1 MKKIFLSLLAI
12 FAMVGMANAQR
23 AWAYDLGLG
32 YESDTYTFTFKATT
46 AANATLIFTD
56 AEGTELATHDAGAVV
71 AGTNT
76 VALTKE
82 QLPEGTEIHWAVK
95 LTGDAIAA
103 GTTLKELN
111 SKLFYNMMGIVADK
125 NPESNDFGKV
135 YMQMAYDGKPTYG
148 DAKQTQGFFIFD
160 PIFNL
165 LNTDANAGV
174 KPTLPAGYTFDG
186 SNRLQFHRVDIDPK
200 TGNLV
205 FCYSVADKP
214 GVFSVS
220 RDNLTGD
227 VANLLA
233 GVTGIEDVTRTNALC
248 FDEDGVLYVIANVT
262 TSSTKGNIYKIADGV
277 ATKLTLKDTKIWI
290 DEQVGLV
297 SDGRGGLWVAQNRYG
312 ITQNSAL
319 FHVNVAKDSI
329 DFVLETGKEYSD
341 WFTGN
346 NCRGGIAYNTKED
359 LLAVHGAAA
368 ASLFKVTYDA
378 ETGVPTIT
386 KWLQATT
393 GGKNTDAIAFD
404 YAGDLYTG
412 NSSGEYFKKFEVPT
426 TNNSCTTPA
435 PKAQVIVN
443 SNAVVTYAISVTAN
457 DPAMGTVTGGGVYY
471 PDETV
476 TLTATPNEGHKFVN
490 WSNGSTDNPLIFTAT
505 EDVELTANFE
515 AFTYTI
521 TVASSDETKG
531 TVAGG
536 GTYAYN
542 TTATL
547 TATAN
552 EGYEFVN
559 WSNGSTE
566 NPLTMTVTS
575 EETLTANFR
584 QVLATSITLN
594 ALPVQ
599 DYTPAI
605 KGTIKRAVQNGEN
618 TIVLTHEADG
628 TAHIYN
634 IAHATQTVIEISQ
647 EGVNAAADGYLA
659 ISDIAV
665 TDDGKLVAC
674 NYVHC
679 TFTPSNTSYFYIWN
693 DLAGDPTVWFTSQK
707 SGNYN
712 DAYMGYTMALKGTSQ
727 NAEVTISAFNKN
739 NNSTRY
745 SHLYVVDGAY
755 ADANYKYSRDNAA
768 LHPNT
773 LGRNTYELNASPL
786 AAGKWIVD
794 GELASPIEFVEKN
807 AVAIDTYT
815 ALNSNVLGKKYNG
828 ASYLKNYNDHYF
840 MIAPYANEEGLLAG
854 VKVIGITDGFAAPTV
869 LATNTALDVAVEAT
883 TAAATAVVDAEGNLT
898 IHLFADAQVYTF
910 TQKEPEISYET
921 FVLSNLIIEDN
932 ESYWLLNASDNM
944 MGLSVMLGVNAEDA
958 SIMEGSTILFGETEL
973 PILSSEPLAWG
984 YNEELAV
991 DTYTARVVV
1000 DFMGGK
1006 MGLELVM
1013 YATLGEPIDLIA
1025 TDAICVY
1032 DENSQILHV
1041 NAIWEEK
1048 NIQLEIAGVE
1058 YVSEK
1063 TYGES
1068 WLTIAVGEEDE
1079 YFVVGEPT
1087 VVIDGN
1093 TFVLTGKFINYEG
1106 KHPDHN
1112 VTISGT
1118 LPGNLTTAL
1127 DNIDAT
1133 IAPVKAIVNGQL
1145 VITKDGVQYN
1155 AAGAIIK

>member
-111 SKLFYNMMGIVADK
+111 STLFYNMMGIVADK

-135 YMQMAYDGKPTYG
+135 YMQMAYDGKPTHG

-262 TSSTKGNIYKIADGV
+262 TSSTKGNIYKIVDGV

-297 SDGRGGLWVAQNRYG
+297 SDGRGGLWVAQNRSG
-312 ITQNSAL
+312 ITQYSAL

-426 TNNSCTTPA
+426 TNNTCTTPA

-443 SNAVVTYAISVTAN
+443 SNAVVTYAISATAN

-490 WSNGSTDNPLIFTAT
+490 WSNGSTDNPLVFTAT

-542 TTATL
+542 TTVTL
-547 TATAN
+547 TATPN
-552 EGYEFVN
+552 EGYEFAN
-559 WSNGSTE
+559 WSNGSTD
-566 NPLTMTVTS
+566 NPLVIAVTGD
-575 EETLTANFR
+575 ETLTANFR
-584 QVLATSITLN
+584 AAIASSITLN
-594 ALPVQ
+594 AIPVV
-599 DYTPAI
+599 DYSTTI
-605 KGTIKRAVQNGEN
+605 VGTIKRAVQNGEN
-618 TIVLTHEADG
+618 TIVLSHEADG

-634 IAHATQTVIEISQ
+634 VAHATKTVTELSQ
-647 EGVNAAADGYLA
+647 EGVIAAAQDGHLA

-665 TDDGKLVAC
+665 TEDGKLVAC
-674 NYVHC
+674 NYVNC
-679 TFTPSNTSYFYIWN
+679 TFTPSNTSYFYIWD
-693 DLAGDPTVWFTSQK
+693 DLTSAPAVWFTSQK
-707 SGNYN
+707 STNYTE
-712 DAYMGYTMALKGTSQ
+712 AMMGQTIAVKGTSQ
-727 NAEVTISAFNKN
+727 NATVVILGVTTGAKK
-739 NNSTRY
+739 TARY
-745 SHLYVVDGAY
+745 SILSVTDGSYSDSEYQYVKGLETNMTYLVVG
-755 ADANYKYSRDNAA
+755 
-768 LHPNT
+768 
-773 LGRNTYELNASPL
+773 NTYELNASPL
-786 AAGKWIVD
+786 AKANWIVD
-794 GELASPIEFVEKN
+794 GELTSPIEFEAGKSTTEVKHRSTLD
-807 AVAIDTYT
+807 ASI
-815 ALNSNVLGKKYNG
+815 LGKKYNG
-828 ASYLKNYNDHYF
+828 ASYLKNYNDHHL
-840 MIAPYANEEGLLAG
+840 MVAPYANEEGYLAG
-854 VKVIGITDGFAAPTV
+854 VKVVDIVDGFATATELTTYTD
-869 LATNTALDVAVEAT
+869 LATAENAT
-883 TAAATAVVDAEGNLT
+883 TAAATAVVDAEGKLT
-898 IHLFADAQVYTF
+898 IHLFSDAKVYTF
-910 TQKEPEISYET
+910 TQKEPGTGTAVDNTTVAPQVQKI
-921 FVLSNLIIEDN
+921 VRDGQVLIIRDGKTF
-932 ESYWLLNASDNM
+932 NM
-944 MGLSVMLGVNAEDA
+944 MGQE
-958 SIMEGSTILFGETEL
+958 
-973 PILSSEPLAWG
+973 
-984 YNEELAV
+984 
-991 DTYTARVVV
+991 
-1000 DFMGGK
+1000 
-1006 MGLELVM
+1006 
-1013 YATLGEPIDLIA
+1013 
-1025 TDAICVY
+1025 
-1032 DENSQILHV
+1032 
-1041 NAIWEEK
+1041 
-1048 NIQLEIAGVE
+1048 
-1058 YVSEK
+1058 
-1063 TYGES
+1063 
-1068 WLTIAVGEEDE
+1068 
-1079 YFVVGEPT
+1079 
-1087 VVIDGN
+1087 
-1093 TFVLTGKFINYEG
+1093 
-1106 KHPDHN
+1106 
-1112 VTISGT
+1112 
-1118 LPGNLTTAL
+1118 
-1127 DNIDAT
+1127 
-1133 IAPVKAIVNGQL
+1133 VK
-1145 VITKDGVQYN
+1145 
-1155 AAGAIIK
+1155 

>member
-262 TSSTKGNIYKIADGV
+262 TTSTKGNIYKIADGV

-435 PKAQVIVN
+435 PKAQVIIN

-457 DPAMGTVTGGGVYY
+457 DPAMGTVTGAGNYLA
-471 PDETV
+471 DE
-476 TLTATPNEGHKFVN
+476 
-490 WSNGSTDNPLIFTAT
+490 S
-505 EDVELTANFE
+505 
-515 AFTYTI
+515 
-521 TVASSDETKG
+521 
-531 TVAGG
+531 
-536 GTYAYN
+536 
-542 TTATL
+542 ATL

-552 EGYEFVN
+552 TGYRFVN
-559 WSNGSTE
+559 WTVGEETLAE
-566 NPLTMTVTS
+566 NPLTLIVNSDLTVTANFEAIPTYTITAS
-575 EETLTANFR
+575 VNDENMGAVEGAGKYYKGEEVTLKAVANTGHEFVDWNNGATEATLTFVAAKDSAVVANFKKRSYTLTVFVNDENKGSVDVVTGAYEYGAEVTLTATPAEGYELLAWSSKETTAQITVTMDNHKAVSAYFVKSYTQEPTFTIEKLWENTQVPSATGNGYQAVGWDGKIYMQNSGASKIMSYTNGTDAATEYATSGAGYQIAIDEAGNLIVYNGYFATTTHNNVLIYAKGSTTGKQVTFTLPQDAR
-584 QVLATSITLN
+584 CDFFTASGDIYSEEGGYIYFYCNGTTVVNRLKITNGAATDADVTTDVICANLPGAGTQSNVVIDIYGNIHVESKNKTAGVYNITTLAVTNDTYLGAASKATPTSTIGGCTFELGGKELWAYLVGTTNYSSEWQLYNATTGVSIADELYLTDNKSAAGITANWLNVQVVDEKTAYIYQFCPKVAVAVWKVTCDTGEEPGTGTAVDNTTVAPQVQKIVREGQVLI
-594 ALPVQ
+594 
-599 DYTPAI
+599 I
-605 KGTIKRAVQNGEN
+605 R
-618 TIVLTHEADG
+618 
-628 TAHIYN
+628 
-634 IAHATQTVIEISQ
+634 
-647 EGVNAAADGYLA
+647 
-659 ISDIAV
+659 
-665 TDDGKLVAC
+665 DGKI
-674 NYVHC
+674 
-679 TFTPSNTSYFYIWN
+679 F
-693 DLAGDPTVWFTSQK
+693 
-707 SGNYN
+707 
-712 DAYMGYTMALKGTSQ
+712 
-727 NAEVTISAFNKN
+727 
-739 NNSTRY
+739 
-745 SHLYVVDGAY
+745 
-755 ADANYKYSRDNAA
+755 
-768 LHPNT
+768 
-773 LGRNTYELNASPL
+773 
-786 AAGKWIVD
+786 
-794 GELASPIEFVEKN
+794 
-807 AVAIDTYT
+807 
-815 ALNSNVLGKKYNG
+815 
-828 ASYLKNYNDHYF
+828 
-840 MIAPYANEEGLLAG
+840 
-854 VKVIGITDGFAAPTV
+854 
-869 LATNTALDVAVEAT
+869 
-883 TAAATAVVDAEGNLT
+883 
-898 IHLFADAQVYTF
+898 
-910 TQKEPEISYET
+910 
-921 FVLSNLIIEDN
+921 
-932 ESYWLLNASDNM
+932 NM
-944 MGLSVMLGVNAEDA
+944 MGQE
-958 SIMEGSTILFGETEL
+958 
-973 PILSSEPLAWG
+973 
-984 YNEELAV
+984 
-991 DTYTARVVV
+991 
-1000 DFMGGK
+1000 
-1006 MGLELVM
+1006 
-1013 YATLGEPIDLIA
+1013 
-1025 TDAICVY
+1025 
-1032 DENSQILHV
+1032 
-1041 NAIWEEK
+1041 
-1048 NIQLEIAGVE
+1048 
-1058 YVSEK
+1058 
-1063 TYGES
+1063 
-1068 WLTIAVGEEDE
+1068 
-1079 YFVVGEPT
+1079 
-1087 VVIDGN
+1087 
-1093 TFVLTGKFINYEG
+1093 
-1106 KHPDHN
+1106 
-1112 VTISGT
+1112 
-1118 LPGNLTTAL
+1118 
-1127 DNIDAT
+1127 
-1133 IAPVKAIVNGQL
+1133 VK
-1145 VITKDGVQYN
+1145 
-1155 AAGAIIK
+1155 